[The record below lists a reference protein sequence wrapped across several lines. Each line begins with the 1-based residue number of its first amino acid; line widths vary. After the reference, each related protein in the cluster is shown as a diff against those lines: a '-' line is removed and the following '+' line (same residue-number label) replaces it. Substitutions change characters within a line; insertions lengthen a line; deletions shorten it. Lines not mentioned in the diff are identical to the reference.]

1 MKKTLKFFGYGI
13 IGLLILGLGGFLI
26 WASFPLG
33 PEAKALESMA
43 SSQFV
48 DYEEVNNWLV
58 FTDNQS
64 TSQTGL
70 ILYPGGRVDYRSYAP
85 HAHDI
90 AQEGFLVVVVP
101 MPLNFAFFGVNR
113 AEDVIEYFPNIETWA
128 IGGHS
133 LGGAMAAQFAQANR
147 SLVAG
152 LVLWAAYPA
161 NSADLTTS
169 DLKVI
174 SISASNDDVASR
186 VEIEDSRE
194 RLPQDAV
201 FFEIQGGNHA
211 GFGWYGQQQGD
222 GNLDIPKSAQQGQI
236 VDLTASFLRTLG
248 Q

>member
-33 PEAKALESMA
+33 PEAGALESMA
-43 SSQFV
+43 SSQSV
-48 DYEEVNNWLV
+48 DYTEVNNWMV
-58 FTDNQS
+58 FTPNQS
-64 TSQTGL
+64 TAQTGL
-70 ILYPGGRVDYRSYAP
+70 IFYPGGRVDYRSYAP
-85 HAHDI
+85 HASDI

-113 AEDVIEYFPNIETWA
+113 AEDVIEVFPNIETWA
-128 IGGHS
+128 VGGHS

-147 SLVAG
+147 SLVEG
-152 LVLWAAYPA
+152 LVLWAAYPP

-169 DLKVI
+169 GLEVI
-174 SISASNDDVASR
+174 SISASNDGVASR
-186 VEIEDSRE
+186 EEIEDSRE
-194 RLPQDAV
+194 RLPQDATFV
-201 FFEIQGGNHA
+201 EIQGGNHA
-211 GFGWYGQQQGD
+211 GFGWYGQQRGD
-222 GNLDIPKSAQQGQI
+222 GNLDIPKSVQQEQI

>member
-85 HAHDI
+85 HARDI

-113 AEDVIEYFPNIETWA
+113 AVDVIEDFPNIQTWA
-128 IGGHS
+128 VGGHS
-133 LGGAMAAQFAQANR
+133 LGELWLHNSHKPTAQWWG
-147 SLVAG
+147 V
-152 LVLWAAYPA
+152 WY
-161 NSADLTTS
+161 
-169 DLKVI
+169 
-174 SISASNDDVASR
+174 
-186 VEIEDSRE
+186 
-194 RLPQDAV
+194 
-201 FFEIQGGNHA
+201 
-211 GFGWYGQQQGD
+211 YGQLTRQTA
-222 GNLDIPKSAQQGQI
+222 LISPPQI
-236 VDLTASFLRTLG
+236 
-248 Q
+248 